1 MPNASVIERES
12 KEKPDRQDIHLQEDE
27 IGSEQSVRVRR
38 KASTL
43 MQQLHEERNFEKQ
56 PADSPIST
64 PRSNPQTPRATTIR
78 GAGGLADRFAA
89 GLGVK
94 SREIRHLCHLSEPGF
109 RHVGFCGQRGHS
121 MGH

>member
-43 MQQLHEERNFEKQ
+43 MQQLQEERNFEKQ
-56 PADSPIST
+56 PADSPIMT
-64 PRSNPQTPRATTIR
+64 PRSNPQTTGQVMNSKAATPNR
-78 GAGGLADRFAA
+78 GAGGLADRFAP
-89 GLGVK
+89 GLGEGAGRK
-94 SREIRHLCHLSEPGF
+94 NEKPGAPKQTVCWVE
-109 RHVGFCGQRGHS
+109 RIL
-121 MGH
+121 

>member
-64 PRSNPQTPRATTIR
+64 PRSNPQTPRATPIR

-89 GLGVK
+89 GLGEGGGMQNEKPEAPKQTVCWVE
-94 SREIRHLCHLSEPGF
+94 RIL
-109 RHVGFCGQRGHS
+109 
-121 MGH
+121 